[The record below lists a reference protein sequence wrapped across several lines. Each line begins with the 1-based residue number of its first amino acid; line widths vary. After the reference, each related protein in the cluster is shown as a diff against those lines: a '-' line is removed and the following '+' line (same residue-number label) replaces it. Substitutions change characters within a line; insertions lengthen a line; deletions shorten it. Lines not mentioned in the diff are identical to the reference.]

1 MAESKQVANSK
12 TNAMA
17 MYEGFENYGG
27 EGFSDV
33 TTEDL
38 AIPFLRILES
48 MSPQVNERDGAYVK
62 NAKAGMI
69 YNNVLNEAYDGIK
82 GIRVIPC
89 HYNRR
94 FVEWVPREKGG
105 GYIGSYEPTDPIL
118 QTTTKNEKG
127 QDVLPSG
134 NTLTNTA
141 QFFVL
146 FLHPEM
152 GSQRALIPMSSTQLK
167 KARKWLTQ
175 AQSMTAMGKNGPY
188 ILPLMSQIYTLSTV
202 PEQNDKGSWFGWQIE
217 RSSQLD
223 LQSEE
228 QKALFDSAYAFAKSV
243 KSGEVQIKEEAPSE
257 VNQMP
262 QDKGIM

>member
-141 QFFVL
+141 QFFVSG
-146 FLHPEM
+146 LH
-152 GSQRALIPMSSTQLK
+152 T
-167 KARKWLTQ
+167 
-175 AQSMTAMGKNGPY
+175 
-188 ILPLMSQIYTLSTV
+188 
-202 PEQNDKGSWFGWQIE
+202 
-217 RSSQLD
+217 
-223 LQSEE
+223 
-228 QKALFDSAYAFAKSV
+228 
-243 KSGEVQIKEEAPSE
+243 
-257 VNQMP
+257 
-262 QDKGIM
+262 

>member
-94 FVEWVPREKGG
+94 FVE
-105 GYIGSYEPTDPIL
+105 
-118 QTTTKNEKG
+118 
-127 QDVLPSG
+127 
-134 NTLTNTA
+134 
-141 QFFVL
+141 
-146 FLHPEM
+146 
-152 GSQRALIPMSSTQLK
+152 
-167 KARKWLTQ
+167 
-175 AQSMTAMGKNGPY
+175 
-188 ILPLMSQIYTLSTV
+188 
-202 PEQNDKGSWFGWQIE
+202 
-217 RSSQLD
+217 
-223 LQSEE
+223 
-228 QKALFDSAYAFAKSV
+228 
-243 KSGEVQIKEEAPSE
+243 
-257 VNQMP
+257 
-262 QDKGIM
+262 